1 MSRVAKPAPALEN
14 VIVTGMVIA
23 PEMGK
28 KRKFATSENAQTGP
42 IGPIG
47 PLVTQYAVEG

>member
-1 MSRVAKPAPALEN
+1 MSRVAKLAPALEN

-28 KRKFATSENAQTGP
+28 KKKFAISDNAQTGP
-42 IGPIG
+42 IGPAG
-47 PLVTQYAVEG
+47 QLVTQYAVEG

>member
-1 MSRVAKPAPALEN
+1 MSRVAKLAPAVEN

-23 PEMGK
+23 PEMGRK
-28 KRKFATSENAQTGP
+28 QKFATLDNALTGP

-47 PLVTQYAVEG
+47 PLVTQYAAEG